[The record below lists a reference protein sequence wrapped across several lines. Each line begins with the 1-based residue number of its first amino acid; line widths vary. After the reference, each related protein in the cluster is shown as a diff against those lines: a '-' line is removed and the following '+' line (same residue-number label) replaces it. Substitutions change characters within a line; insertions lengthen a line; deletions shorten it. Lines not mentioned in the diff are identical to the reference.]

1 MIAGTRRWTNR
12 QYRWR
17 LSRFRPI
24 PHPPR
29 SPSLNDG
36 RSHASRAQ
44 IIAAFASIY
53 LVWGSTYLAIRYAVQ
68 TIPPFMMGGLRFVVS
83 GVILYLWA
91 RYRGASRPTRLNW
104 RNAIIAG
111 GFLLLGGNGA
121 VVWAEQF
128 VPSGLTA
135 LLVSILPFWL
145 VIIEWVRP
153 PRRRPSGAVLIGLVL
168 GFIGIVVLVG
178 RSGFGGRGDVSSLG
192 PVVLILGSL
201 SWAIGSFW
209 SRDAELPESGMLT
222 TGMEM
227 LGGGA
232 LLLIVGTLTGEL
244 SRFDI
249 HRISSASTI
258 GLLYLVTFGS
268 LLGFTSYIWLLD
280 KVSPARL
287 GTYAYVNPIVAV
299 LLGWAIAGERLA
311 VRTAVAA
318 AIVICAVALI
328 TTARSTTITQ
338 GG

>member
-1 MIAGTRRWTNR
+1 MNDNR
-12 QYRWR
+12 
-17 LSRFRPI
+17 
-24 PHPPR
+24 
-29 SPSLNDG
+29 G
-36 RSHASRAQ
+36 RASRAQ

-53 LVWGSTYLAIRYAVQ
+53 LVWGSTYLAIRYAVE
-68 TIPPFMMGGLRFVVS
+68 TIPAFIMGGLRFVVS
-83 GVILYLWA
+83 GVLLYAWA
-91 RYRGASRPTRLNW
+91 RYRGATRPTRLHW
-104 RNAIIAG
+104 RNALIAG

-153 PRRRPSGAVLIGLVL
+153 PGRRPSGAVLLGLAL
-168 GFIGIVVLVG
+168 GFIGVVVLVG
-178 RSGFGGRGDVSSLG
+178 PSGFGGQGDVSPLG
-192 PVVLILGSL
+192 ALVLIVGSL

-209 SRDAELPESGMLT
+209 SRDARLPASGLLT

-227 LGGGA
+227 LGGGT
-232 LLLIVGTLTGEL
+232 LLLIVGAITGEL

-249 HRISSASTI
+249 HRISSASSI

-280 KVSPARL
+280 KVAPARL

-299 LLGWAIAGERLA
+299 LLGWAIAGERLSI
-311 VRTAVAA
+311 RTAAA
-318 AIVICAVALI
+318 AVIVICAVALI
-328 TTARSTTITQ
+328 TTARSTTTAQ
-338 GG
+338 SG

>member
-1 MIAGTRRWTNR
+1 M
-12 QYRWR
+12 
-17 LSRFRPI
+17 
-24 PHPPR
+24 
-29 SPSLNDG
+29 NDG

-44 IIAAFASIY
+44 ILTAFASIY
-53 LVWGSTYLAIRYAVQ
+53 LVWGSTYLAIRYAVE
-68 TIPPFMMGGLRFVVS
+68 TIPPFLMGGLRFVIS
-83 GVILYLWA
+83 GALLYLWA
-91 RYRGASRPTRLNW
+91 RYRGAPRPTRLHW

-153 PRRRPSGAVLIGLVL
+153 PRERPSGAVLIGLVL
-168 GFIGIVVLVG
+168 GFIGIIVLVG
-178 RSGFGGRGDVSSLG
+178 PGNVGGQGDVSPLG
-192 PVVLILGSL
+192 ALVLILGSL

-209 SRDAELPESGMLT
+209 SRDAQLPESGLLT

-227 LGGGA
+227 LGGGI
-232 LLLIVGTLTGEL
+232 LLLIVAAVTGEF
-244 SRFDI
+244 SQFHI
-249 HRISSASTI
+249 HRVSGESAA
-258 GLLYLVTFGS
+258 GLLYLITFGS
-268 LLGFTSYIWLLD
+268 LIGFTSYIWLLD

-299 LLGWAIAGERLA
+299 LLGWAIAGERLSA
-311 VRTAVAA
+311 RTAVAA

-328 TTARSTTITQ
+328 TTARSTATTRSA
-338 GG
+338 

>member
-1 MIAGTRRWTNR
+1 
-12 QYRWR
+12 
-17 LSRFRPI
+17 
-24 PHPPR
+24 
-29 SPSLNDG
+29 LNDG
-36 RSHASRAQ
+36 RNHASRAQ

-53 LVWGSTYLAIRYAVQ
+53 VIWGSTYLAIRYAVE
-68 TIPPFMMGGLRFVVS
+68 TIPPFVMGGARFLVS
-83 GVILYLWA
+83 GTILYLWS
-91 RYRGASRPTRLNW
+91 RSRGAPRPTRIHW

-153 PRRRPSGAVLIGLVL
+153 PRKRPSGAVMVGLVL
-168 GFIGIVVLVG
+168 GFVGIIVLVG
-178 RSGFGGRGDVSSLG
+178 PSGMGGHGNVAPLG
-192 PVVLILGSL
+192 ALVLILGSL

-209 SRDAELPESGMLT
+209 SRDAQLPESGLLT

-232 LLLIVGTLTGEL
+232 LMLIVGALSGE
-244 SRFDI
+244 FAHVDV
-249 HRISSASTI
+249 HAISKASAI

-287 GTYAYVNPIVAV
+287 GTYAYVNPLVAV
-299 LLGWAIAGERLA
+299 MLGWAIAGERLSI
-311 VRTAVAA
+311 RTGVAA

-328 TTARSTTITQ
+328 TTARSTATT
-338 GG
+338 GTS

>member
-1 MIAGTRRWTNR
+1 
-12 QYRWR
+12 
-17 LSRFRPI
+17 
-24 PHPPR
+24 
-29 SPSLNDG
+29 LNDG
-36 RSHASRAQ
+36 RSHASRAH

-68 TIPPFMMGGLRFVVS
+68 TIPPFIMGGLRFVIS
-83 GVILYLWA
+83 GALLYLWA
-91 RYRGASRPTRLNW
+91 RYRGAPTPTRLHW

-111 GFLLLGGNGA
+111 AFLLLGGNGA

-153 PRRRPSGAVLIGLVL
+153 PRPRPSAAVMVGLIL
-168 GFIGIVVLVG
+168 GFVGIIVLVG
-178 RSGFGGRGDVSSLG
+178 PGDLSGDGDVRPLG
-192 PVVLILGSL
+192 ALVLILGSL

-209 SRDAELPESGMLT
+209 SRDAQLPKSGLLT

-232 LLLIVGTLTGEL
+232 LLLIVGVLTGEL
-244 SRFDI
+244 SHFDI
-249 HRISSASTI
+249 HQVSRASGT
-258 GLLYLVTFGS
+258 GLAYLITFGS

-299 LLGWAIAGERLA
+299 LLGWAIAGERLSG
-311 VRTAVAA
+311 RTAVAA

-328 TTARSTTITQ
+328 TTARSATPVHST
-338 GG
+338 

>member
-1 MIAGTRRWTNR
+1 
-12 QYRWR
+12 
-17 LSRFRPI
+17 
-24 PHPPR
+24 
-29 SPSLNDG
+29 LNDG
-36 RSHASRAQ
+36 RGHASRAQ

-53 LVWGSTYLAIRYAVQ
+53 VIWGSTYLAIRYAVE
-68 TIPPFMMGGLRFVVS
+68 TIPPFLMGGVRFLVS
-83 GVILYLWA
+83 GTILYLWS
-91 RYRGASRPTRLNW
+91 RYRGAPKPTRIHW
-104 RNAIIAG
+104 RNAIVAG

-121 VVWAEQF
+121 VIWAEQF

-153 PRRRPSGAVLIGLVL
+153 PRRRPSGAVLVGLIL
-168 GFIGIVVLVG
+168 GFVGIIVLVG
-178 RSGFGGRGDVSSLG
+178 PSSAGGHGNVAPIG
-192 PVVLILGSL
+192 AMVLILGSL

-209 SRDAELPESGMLT
+209 SRDAQLPESGLLT

-232 LLLIVGTLTGEL
+232 LLMMVGALSGEFAQL
-244 SRFDI
+244 DV
-249 HRISSASTI
+249 HAISKASAV

-287 GTYAYVNPIVAV
+287 GTYAYVNPLVAV
-299 LLGWAIAGERLA
+299 MLGWAIAGERLSI
-311 VRTAVAA
+311 RTGIAA

-328 TTARSTTITQ
+328 TTARSTATSRAS
-338 GG
+338 

>member
-1 MIAGTRRWTNR
+1 MTD
-12 QYRWR
+12 
-17 LSRFRPI
+17 RPT
-24 PHPPR
+24 
-29 SPSLNDG
+29 SP
-36 RSHASRAQ
+36 SRAQ

-53 LVWGSTYLAIRYAVQ
+53 LIWGSTYLAISYAVQ
-68 TIPPFMMGGLRFVVS
+68 TIPPFLMGGLRFVVS
-83 GVILYLWA
+83 GAALCAWA
-91 RYRGASRPTRLNW
+91 RYRGAARPTLIHW

-111 GFLLLGGNGA
+111 AFLLLGGNGA

-153 PRRRPSGAVLIGLVL
+153 PRQRPHGAVLIGLIL

-178 RSGFGGRGDVSSLG
+178 PGNIGGHGDVRPIGAL
-192 PVVLILGSL
+192 VLILGSL
-201 SWAIGSFW
+201 SWAIGSFY
-209 SRDAELPESGMLT
+209 SRDAELPQSGLLT

-232 LLLIVGTLTGEL
+232 LLLIVGALTGEL
-244 SRFDI
+244 SHFDI
-249 HRISSASTI
+249 HHVSRDSAV
-258 GLLYLVTFGS
+258 GLAYLITFGS

-299 LLGWAIAGERLA
+299 VLGWAIAGERLS

-328 TTARSTTITQ
+328 TTARSTTTPHST
-338 GG
+338 

>member
-1 MIAGTRRWTNR
+1 VTEKR
-12 QYRWR
+12 
-17 LSRFRPI
+17 
-24 PHPPR
+24 
-29 SPSLNDG
+29 
-36 RSHASRAQ
+36 ASRAQ

-53 LVWGSTYLAIRYAVQ
+53 IIWGSTYLAIRYAIE
-68 TIPPFMMGGLRFVVS
+68 TIPPFIMGGTRFLVS
-83 GVILYLWA
+83 GALLYTWS
-91 RYRGASRPTRLNW
+91 RYRGAPRPTRLHW

-153 PRRRPSGAVLIGLVL
+153 PRRRPSGAVLVGLAL
-168 GFIGIVVLVG
+168 GFIGIIVLVG
-178 RSGFGGRGDVSSLG
+178 PGNVGGDGDVRVLG
-192 PVVLILGSL
+192 ALVLILGSL

-209 SRDAELPESGMLT
+209 SRDAQLPDSGLLT

-232 LLLIVGTLTGEL
+232 LLVIVGVLSGEL
-244 SRFDI
+244 SHFDV
-249 HRISSASTI
+249 HHVSRASTL
-258 GLLYLVTFGS
+258 GLVYLITFGS

-299 LLGWAIAGERLA
+299 LLGWAIAGEALSI
-311 VRTAVAA
+311 RTGVAA

-328 TTARSTTITQ
+328 TSARRTTTAQT
-338 GG
+338 G

>member
-1 MIAGTRRWTNR
+1 
-12 QYRWR
+12 
-17 LSRFRPI
+17 
-24 PHPPR
+24 
-29 SPSLNDG
+29 LNDQ

-53 LVWGSTYLAIRYAVQ
+53 LVWGSTYLAIRYAIE
-68 TIPPFMMGGLRFVVS
+68 TIPPFIMGGARFVVS
-83 GVILYLWA
+83 GAMLYLWA
-91 RYRGASRPTRLNW
+91 RSRGAPRPTRLYW

-121 VVWAEQF
+121 VMWAEQV

-153 PRRRPSGAVLIGLVL
+153 PRRRPSGAVLVGLVL
-168 GFIGIVVLVG
+168 GFMGIIVLVG
-178 RSGFGGRGDVSSLG
+178 PSGVGGHGDVSPIGAL
-192 PVVLILGSL
+192 VLILGSL

-209 SRDAELPESGMLT
+209 SRDAQLPESGLLT

-227 LGGGA
+227 LGGGV
-232 LLLIVGTLTGEL
+232 LLLIVGALTGEF
-244 SRFDI
+244 SHFDI
-249 HRISSASTI
+249 HGVSRASAV
-258 GLLYLVTFGS
+258 GLLYLISFGS
-268 LLGFTSYIWLLD
+268 LIGFTSYIWLLD

-299 LLGWAIAGERLA
+299 LLGWAIAGERLSI
-311 VRTAVAA
+311 RTGIAA

-328 TTARSTTITQ
+328 TTARSSKAKRT
-338 GG
+338 G

>member
-1 MIAGTRRWTNR
+1 MTANR
-12 QYRWR
+12 
-17 LSRFRPI
+17 
-24 PHPPR
+24 
-29 SPSLNDG
+29 
-36 RSHASRAQ
+36 ASRAQ

-53 LVWGSTYLAIRYAVQ
+53 IIWGSTYLAIRYAIE
-68 TIPPFMMGGLRFVVS
+68 TIPPFIMGGARFLVS
-83 GVILYLWA
+83 GALLYLWA
-91 RYRGASRPTRLNW
+91 RSRGAAPPTKLHW

-153 PRRRPSGAVLIGLVL
+153 PRKRPRGAVLIGLVL
-168 GFIGIVVLVG
+168 GFIGIIVLVG
-178 RSGFGGRGDVSSLG
+178 PGNVSGHGDIRPLG
-192 PVVLILGSL
+192 ALVLILGSL

-209 SRDAELPESGMLT
+209 SRDAKLPESALLT

-232 LLLIVGTLTGEL
+232 LLSIVGVLSGEL
-244 SRFDI
+244 SRFDV
-249 HRISSASTI
+249 HHVSRASAI
-258 GLLYLVTFGS
+258 GLAYLITFGS

-299 LLGWAIAGERLA
+299 LLGWAIAGETLSI
-311 VRTAVAA
+311 RTGVAA

-328 TTARSTTITQ
+328 TTSRSTTTAQ
-338 GG
+338 TG